1 MVRAG
6 ILLSSLIALAAC
18 DEQNKNI
25 IPVYTVSSQT
35 LNIQVPAYG
44 ELESYESQVIA
55 SPGQQ
60 VMVIDWLA
68 EEYKEVEEGEL
79 IAVFDGEQ
87 ISLQRRKEELAMMLI
102 EKDIKQKYGEKQK
115 QEFEVSSEKQ
125 LVSQEFDFAKS
136 FNVDDLRIYSQL
148 EIIDSM
154 QNTEFLEAK
163 DSFLNWKQTSVTQ
176 QSNSAVEVLDIRRK
190 GHEQRLNQHQEA
202 LVKLEVRAPYAGL
215 LVYQQNWRG
224 EKPSIGQSVFP
235 GDTIARLPNLDK
247 MQAKL
252 FVLDKEAIGLEVG
265 QEVEMSLDAVPDKV
279 FTGSVK
285 SVASFS
291 RTIQRGDP
299 AKYFELVVELAQT
312 NNSLYVPGRK
322 LKATIKVDEK
332 ADRLLIPLQTIDNQ
346 DGQSFVYVKKQG
358 EFVRQNV
365 TLGNKNLYFVEVTQ
379 GLTQGD
385 EIALSQPRM
394 QG

>member
-6 ILLSSLIALAAC
+6 ILLLSLIALAAC
-18 DEQNKNI
+18 DEQKQT

-68 EEYKEVEEGEL
+68 EEYKEVKEGEL

-176 QSNSAVEVLDIRRK
+176 QSDSAVEVLDIRRK
-190 GHEQRLNQHQEA
+190 GHEQRFNQHQEA

-265 QEVEMSLDAVPDKV
+265 QEVEMSLDAVPDKT

-322 LKATIKVDEK
+322 LKATIKVGEK

-346 DGQSFVYVKKQG
+346 DGQSFVYVKKRG

>member
-1 MVRAG
+1 
-6 ILLSSLIALAAC
+6 
-18 DEQNKNI
+18 
-25 IPVYTVSSQT
+25 
-35 LNIQVPAYG
+35 
-44 ELESYESQVIA
+44 
-55 SPGQQ
+55 
-60 VMVIDWLA
+60 
-68 EEYKEVEEGEL
+68 
-79 IAVFDGEQ
+79 
-87 ISLQRRKEELAMMLI
+87 
-102 EKDIKQKYGEKQK
+102 
-115 QEFEVSSEKQ
+115 
-125 LVSQEFDFAKS
+125 
-136 FNVDDLRIYSQL
+136 
-148 EIIDSM
+148 M

>member
-6 ILLSSLIALAAC
+6 ILFSMLFTLIAC
-18 DEQNKNI
+18 EQQKTTV
-25 IPVYTVSSQT
+25 PVYTVSSQT

-44 ELESYESQVIA
+44 ELESFESQVIA

-60 VMVIDWLA
+60 AMVIDWLA
-68 EEYKEVEEGEL
+68 EEYKEVKEGEL
-79 IAVFDGEQ
+79 IAVFDGER

-102 EKDIKQKYGEKQK
+102 EKDIKQQYGEKQK

-163 DSFLNWKQTSVTQ
+163 DSFLNWKQTSVSQ
-176 QSNSAVEVLDIRRK
+176 QSDSAVEVLDIRRK
-190 GHEQRLNQHQEA
+190 GHEQKFKQHQEA
-202 LVKLEVRAPYAGL
+202 LIKLEVRAPYSGL
-215 LVYQQNWRG
+215 LVYHQNWRG

-265 QEVEMSLDAVPDKV
+265 QEVEMSLDAFPDQV
-279 FTGSVK
+279 FLGLVK

-299 AKYFELVVELAQT
+299 AKYFELVVELSESDK
-312 NNSLYVPGRK
+312 SLYVPGRK

-346 DGQSFVYVKKQG
+346 NGQSFVYVKRG
-358 EFVRQNV
+358 REFVKQNV

-379 GLTQGD
+379 GLTHGD